1 MPLQA
6 VPFALRCNAGSP
18 AEKLIFIA
26 IVADCGDPEDE
37 AYVPA
42 FATLEHLARV
52 ALCQPAEVRGHL
64 ERLQQAGLLI
74 YLRIHPDGS
83 VIAEPALP
91 EVIPAS
97 FGDRP

>member
-6 VPFALRCNAGSP
+6 VPYALRCNAESP

-42 FATLEHLARV
+42 F
-52 ALCQPAEVRGHL
+52 CQPAEVRGHL
-64 ERLQQAGLLI
+64 ERLQQAGLLV